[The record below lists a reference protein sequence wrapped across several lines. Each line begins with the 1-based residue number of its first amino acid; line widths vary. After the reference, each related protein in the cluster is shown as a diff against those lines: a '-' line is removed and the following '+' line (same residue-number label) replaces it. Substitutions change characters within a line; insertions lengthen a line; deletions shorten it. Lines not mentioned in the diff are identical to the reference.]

1 MMTFGLSLINN
12 VMDLKKENREL
23 LDKIANGLKLAVDK
37 LYDQK
42 AANNELAVVSI
53 NGEIKWIDAKDVVNA
68 RKNTK

>member
-1 MMTFGLSLINN
+1 
-12 VMDLKKENREL
+12 MDLKKENREL

-53 NGEIKWIDAKDVVNA
+53 NGEIKWIDAKEVVNA
-68 RKNTK
+68 RKNKK

>member
-1 MMTFGLSLINN
+1 MLTFGQQLTTNPMGLN
-12 VMDLKKENREL
+12 KEDIEFF
-23 LDKIANGLKLAVDK
+23 DKIKNGLQLAVDR

-68 RKNTK
+68 RKNKK